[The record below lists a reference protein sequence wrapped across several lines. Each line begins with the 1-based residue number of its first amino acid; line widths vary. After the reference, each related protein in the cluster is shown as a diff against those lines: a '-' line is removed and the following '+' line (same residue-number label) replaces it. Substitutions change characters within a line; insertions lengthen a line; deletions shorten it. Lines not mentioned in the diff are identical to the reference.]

1 MKDRR
6 ENRKKRKRLFI
17 LYLTFCIF
25 IVVFAY
31 FHLSKIARDY
41 NTQHMELITGLYAEK
56 MNGTMEYLQNYA
68 TEDAKLIEVMDQVE
82 PEIILEHLKSRL
94 DETVFFDIGLIL
106 DDNTILGSECAVSDI
121 KKKKL
126 DEMAFDAE
134 SSFISE
140 PYQSSETGT
149 MIMTVFVPVNN
160 SLQIN
165 SLYVSIMI
173 EELRQ
178 LGASELLQGKIEVL
192 LLKADSENYV
202 TCISTTSDAAGNWNN
217 LLLQQKYYKFYNGY
231 SYSQWLKEMRAGNNA
246 GRFSARIRDKDY
258 TISYQSIP
266 SMPGWYAI
274 VQLANEDIADITRQ
288 FSVWGIIY
296 GSVLVGLTVLYML
309 TIVILERKDK
319 KHYMGL
325 STTDTLTGI
334 LNRSAFQRAVEEEIR
349 QKTPGVFIFIDV
361 DDFKKYNDT
370 YGHQNG
376 DLCLVHFAKTMKEC
390 FPQETILGRYGGDE
404 FIAYLKSV
412 TAKEA
417 RQYMEVFRKRV
428 AHLQLPTGEKI
439 QLSASAGGAAF
450 PAQGED
456 YVSLCRR
463 ADVMLYDVKR
473 NGKADFKIVEE

>member
-56 MNGTMEYLQNYA
+56 MNGAMEYLQNYA

-296 GSVLVGLTVLYML
+296 GSVLIGLTVLYML

>member
-82 PEIILEHLKSRL
+82 PEIIQEHLKSRL